1 MSWTEPLH
9 VANLI
14 QLHIHGVALGANQ
27 IQTEPDDII
36 SEPLTLLELISKH
49 RISSLSLQTSSY
61 RPWSKPLRSLK
72 KNRINDQYVQQ
83 LKELDMSELTNYMN
97 SRGNVEV

>member
-49 RISSLSLQTSSY
+49 RISYSFAPNFFLSSLVKALEEFE
-61 RPWSKPLRSLK
+61 K
-72 KNRINDQYVQQ
+72 K
-83 LKELDMSELTNYMN
+83 
-97 SRGNVEV
+97 